1 MKQNN
6 RNNRN
11 NGGCYNPNDESSVKL
26 IQVPLSEHYKDKS
39 KLYLPDGIA
48 HKKAKEFQRI
58 KIKSHQLRK
67 ILNKSKIC
75 RTELETKNFTEV
87 RNSLFSILPLAAYNA
102 GRDKS
107 LKCLFNFLREH
118 LNEKSIKSEKDI
130 ILFDE
135 LFTSIVAY
143 HKFEEENKDVENI
156 QSDF

>member
-11 NGGCYNPNDESSVKL
+11 NGGRYNPNNESSVKL

-67 ILNKSKIC
+67 ILNQSKIC

-107 LKCLFNFLREH
+107 LKCLFNFLKEH

-143 HKFEEENKDVENI
+143 HKFEEGKERC
-156 QSDF
+156 

>member
-11 NGGCYNPNDESSVKL
+11 NGGCYNPNNESSAKL

-48 HKKAKEFQRI
+48 HKKAKEFQRK

-67 ILNKSKIC
+67 ILNQSKIC

-107 LKCLFNFLREH
+107 LKCLFNFLKEH
-118 LNEKSIKSEKDI
+118 LNEKSIKSKKDI

-143 HKFEEENKDVENI
+143 HKFEEENRDVENI

>member
-11 NGGCYNPNDESSVKL
+11 NGGSYNPNND

-58 KIKSHQLRK
+58 KSHQLRK
-67 ILNKSKIC
+67 ILNQSKIC

-107 LKCLFNFLREH
+107 LECLFNFLQEH

-143 HKFEEENKDVENI
+143 HKFEGGK
-156 QSDF
+156 

>member
-11 NGGCYNPNDESSVKL
+11 NGGSYNPNNESPVKL

-48 HKKAKEFQRI
+48 HKKAKEFQRQR
-58 KIKSHQLRK
+58 IKSHQLRK
-67 ILNKSKIC
+67 ILNQSKIC

-107 LKCLFNFLREH
+107 LKCLFNFLKEH

-143 HKFEEENKDVENI
+143 HKFEGGKKRC
-156 QSDF
+156 

>member
-11 NGGCYNPNDESSVKL
+11 NGGRHNPNNESSVKL

-67 ILNKSKIC
+67 ILNQSKIC

-107 LKCLFNFLREH
+107 LKCLFNFLKEH

-143 HKFEEENKDVENI
+143 HKFEEENRDVENI

>member
-11 NGGCYNPNDESSVKL
+11 NGGRHNPNNESSVKL

-39 KLYLPDGIA
+39 KLYLPYGIA
-48 HKKAKEFQRI
+48 HKKAKEF
-58 KIKSHQLRK
+58 KSKSIKSHQLRK
-67 ILNKSKIC
+67 ILNQSKIC

-87 RNSLFSILPLAAYNA
+87 RNSLFSILPLSAYNA

-107 LKCLFNFLREH
+107 LKCLFNFLKEH
-118 LNEKSIKSEKDI
+118 LNEKSIKSDKDI

-143 HKFEEENKDVENI
+143 HKFEEENRDVENI

>member
-11 NGGCYNPNDESSVKL
+11 NGGRLKP

-48 HKKAKEFQRI
+48 HKKAKEFHS
-58 KIKSHQLRK
+58 IKSHQLRK
-67 ILNKSKIC
+67 ILNQSKIC

-107 LKCLFNFLREH
+107 LECLFNFLQEH

-143 HKFEEENKDVENI
+143 HKFEEGKKRC
-156 QSDF
+156 

>member
-11 NGGCYNPNDESSVKL
+11 NGGRHNPNNESSVKL

-67 ILNKSKIC
+67 ILNQSKIC

-102 GRDKS
+102 GRDKL
-107 LKCLFNFLREH
+107 LKCLFNFLKEH

-143 HKFEEENKDVENI
+143 HKFEEGKERC
-156 QSDF
+156 

>member
-6 RNNRN
+6 GNNRN
-11 NGGCYNPNDESSVKL
+11 NGGRHNPNNESPVKL

-58 KIKSHQLRK
+58 RIKSHQLRK
-67 ILNKSKIC
+67 ILNQSKIC

-107 LKCLFNFLREH
+107 LKCLFNFLKEH

-143 HKFEEENKDVENI
+143 HKFEEENRDVENI

>member
-11 NGGCYNPNDESSVKL
+11 NGGRYNPNNESSVKL

-48 HKKAKEFQRI
+48 HKKAKEFQRK

-67 ILNKSKIC
+67 ILNQSKIC

-107 LKCLFNFLREH
+107 LECLFNFLREH

-143 HKFEEENKDVENI
+143 HKFKEENRDVENI

>member
-6 RNNRN
+6 RNNQN
-11 NGGCYNPNDESSVKL
+11 NGGRHNPNNESTVKL

-48 HKKAKEFQRI
+48 HKKAKEFQKI

-67 ILNKSKIC
+67 ILNQSKIC

-107 LKCLFNFLREH
+107 LKCLFNFLKEH

-143 HKFEEENKDVENI
+143 HKFEEENRDVENI

>member
-11 NGGCYNPNDESSVKL
+11 NGGCYNPNNESSVK
-26 IQVPLSEHYKDKS
+26 VPLSEHYKDKS

-48 HKKAKEFQRI
+48 HKKAKEFQRK

-67 ILNKSKIC
+67 ILNQSKIC

-107 LKCLFNFLREH
+107 LKCLFNFLKEH

-143 HKFEEENKDVENI
+143 HKFEEENRDVENI